1 LGFLKYFSSELIIF
15 RYYFDSFNALIL
27 KANKKTYYFFI
38 FLFKKYFTL
47 QYQTHVGFE
56 FEGEVFGVTWQKS
69 KATTKLMYNMFWCS
83 VTSY

>member
-1 LGFLKYFSSELIIF
+1 M
-15 RYYFDSFNALIL
+15 
-27 KANKKTYYFFI
+27 
-38 FLFKKYFTL
+38 
-47 QYQTHVGFE
+47 QYQTHLGFE